1 MPQSFSDIIQRYD
14 YQLPPERIAQAP
26 ANPRDSSKLV
36 VLNRV
41 SGEKTWTTFRE
52 IGSHLPKNAVLVLNE
67 TKVIPARLF
76 LTDALGEKV
85 GALWVGTLP
94 EGTIRVLAKGKFKS
108 GEVFMLT
115 EGKWFTVEGR
125 RGKELILKPQFDL
138 AELQQLFESHG
149 TMPLPP
155 YIDHSPLTEAE
166 IKERYQSVFAKNP
179 GSIAAPTASLH
190 FTPELLHRLEESGIM
205 LVRVTLHVH
214 LGTFSPLTPEQWE
227 QGKLHMEEYSISPE
241 AVRALEQAKK
251 EGRPIIPVGTTALRT
266 LESAFDA
273 SGTCTKPEGE
283 TDIFIRE
290 GHDFTL
296 ASGLITNFHV
306 PRSSLLMLVCAFAG
320 YDLVM
325 NTYREAIEREFRFFS
340 FGDAML
346 IL

>member
-1 MPQSFSDIIQRYD
+1 MSQAFEDVLRRYD
-14 YQLPPERIAQAP
+14 YAVPPERIAQAP
-26 ANPRDSSKLV
+26 AAPRDSSKLV
-36 VLNRV
+36 VLNRAT
-41 SGEKTWTTFRE
+41 GERSWTTFRE
-52 IGSHLPKNAVLVLNE
+52 IGTYLPKNAVLVLNE

-76 LTDALGEKV
+76 LTDKAGKKV

-94 EGTIRVLAKGKFKS
+94 EGTIRVLTKGKFAA
-108 GEVFMLT
+108 GETLT
-115 EGKWFTVEGR
+115 LTDDKRFTVEGR
-125 RGKELILKPQFDL
+125 REKELMLRPMFDISL
-138 AELQQLFESHG
+138 LHGLFEQHG
-149 TMPLPP
+149 SMPLPP
-155 YIDHSPLTEAE
+155 YIDQSPLTEAE
-166 IKERYQSVFAKNP
+166 IKERYQSVFAKNA

-190 FTPELLHRLEESGIM
+190 FTPELLQKLEASGIT

-227 QGKLHMEEYSISPE
+227 QGRLHSEEYFISQS
-241 AVRALEQAKK
+241 ARRALEEAKK
-251 EGRPIIPVGTTALRT
+251 EGHTIIPVGTTALRT

-273 SGTCTKPEGE
+273 SGRCVKPEGV

-290 GHDFTL
+290 GYDFSL

-320 YDLVM
+320 YELIM
-325 NTYREAIEREFRFFS
+325 ETYQEAIEREFRLFS